1 MRIDLRQPY
10 ESITTLTT
18 VDLPDFALLIGR
30 NGAGKTQLLEALR
43 QRVARVPGI
52 AAEDIELYDM
62 VSFRSPNT
70 NSTNRQANHFAQ
82 ITADAY
88 LSLPQARPPVEVA
101 AALFAEAVTDIE
113 RESGTEAREEFELS
127 LRREVRHMPDL
138 AVFAADAQGSPYKG
152 DLYEQ
157 VLAPL
162 NKANSGRQRRG
173 SSGRP
178 NNSFDGNQAALLSA
192 AMRLT
197 DKLPHELTRG
207 DIIRASHSEGG
218 TLSNSISEVFTAYKA
233 DQFIW
238 AHKRIEKEHIRF
250 DELIAE
256 YRAVNPP
263 PWETLREILSEMRDA
278 AGDQGLFD
286 FEFSDPEDYQL
297 DMGNFASFRF
307 RATMTN
313 RTTGTQYELDS
324 LSSGEKVLMAL
335 CLVSF
340 NQYLGRRRPK
350 LLLLDELD
358 AVLHPS
364 MVAALVSTLKT
375 QFVSQGT
382 QVLMT
387 SHSPMTVAALDEADI
402 FSVVRTGGH
411 VEVSRIT
418 KSKAIAELSEGLAT
432 IDTGLRIAAYDEA
445 KVTILSEGNNAK
457 HLKRWVELNFPNDVR
472 VFEDLGEHTNDGQLL
487 DYGRLLGRV
496 NTNTHFV
503 VVWDCDAASKA
514 KALRDELPR
523 SAKVTPYAFPKR
535 PDNKIAQR
543 GIENNYDE
551 EILEPYSNMTTR
563 GDGTLVARSFP
574 SDSKTEF
581 ADHVLQE
588 GSPEYFINFQG
599 LRDLV
604 SEILEPSNQ
613 SPGLD
618 AAKAEPASPTARS

>member
-1 MRIDLRQPY
+1 MRIDLPQSY
-10 ESITTLTT
+10 QAIETLTT

-43 QRVARVPGI
+43 QGAARIPGI
-52 AAEDIELYDM
+52 AAEEIELYDM

-70 NSTNRQANHFAQ
+70 NATNRQANHFAQ
-82 ITADAY
+82 VTADTY
-88 LSLPQARPPVEVA
+88 LSPPQARPPVEVA

-113 RESGTEAREEFELS
+113 RESGTQAREEFELS
-127 LRREVRHMPDL
+127 LRREVRRIPDF

-152 DLYEQ
+152 ELYAQ

-162 NKANSGRQRRG
+162 NQTNSGRQGRR
-173 SSGRP
+173 SSGRRS
-178 NNSFDGNQAALLSA
+178 NGFDGNRAALLSA

-197 DKLPHELTRG
+197 GELPHELTRG
-207 DIIRASHSEGG
+207 DIIRASHSEGE

-256 YRAVNPP
+256 YRAMNPP

-286 FEFSDPEDYQL
+286 FEFSDPDDYQL
-297 DMGNFASFRF
+297 DMGNFESFGF
-307 RATMTN
+307 RAAMTN
-313 RTTGTQYELDS
+313 RTTGAQYELDS

-375 QFVSQGT
+375 LFVSQGT
-382 QVLMT
+382 QVLMM

-402 FSVVRTGGH
+402 FRVARTGGH
-411 VEVSRIT
+411 VEVSRTT
-418 KSKAIAELSEGLAT
+418 KSEAINELSEGLAT
-432 IDTGLRIAAYDEA
+432 VDVGLRIAAYDGA
-445 KVTILSEGNNAK
+445 RVTILTEGHNAK
-457 HLKRWVELNFPNDVR
+457 HIKRWVELNFPAGAVH
-472 VFEDLGEHTNDGQLL
+472 VFEELEQHRNDGQLL
-487 DYGRLLGRV
+487 LYGRLLGRM

-503 VVWDCDAASKA
+503 VVWDCDAARKA
-514 KALRDELPR
+514 ESLRQELPNDTR
-523 SAKVTPYAFPKR
+523 VTPYAFPRR
-535 PDNKIAQR
+535 PDNAIAPK

-551 EILEPYSNMTTR
+551 DILEPYATTTT
-563 GDGTLVARSFP
+563 GSDGTVLGRGFQG
-574 SDSKTEF
+574 DRKTEF
-581 ADHVLQE
+581 ADHVLRE
-588 GSPEYFINFQG
+588 GTAQYFTNFQE
-599 LRDLV
+599 LHAIV
-604 SEILEPSNQ
+604 SETLAEFPQ
-613 SPGLD
+613 ST
-618 AAKAEPASPTARS
+618 STN